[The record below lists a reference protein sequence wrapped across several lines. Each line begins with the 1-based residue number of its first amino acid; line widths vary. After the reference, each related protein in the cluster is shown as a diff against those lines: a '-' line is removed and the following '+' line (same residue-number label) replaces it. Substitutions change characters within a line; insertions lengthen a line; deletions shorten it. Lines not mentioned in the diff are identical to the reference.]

1 MHTNN
6 HEYYELN
13 SDVAHRE
20 IEGQVL
26 LLTPDDDV
34 LYTLNGTGKLAWELL
49 ASGASP
55 REIAARIAATYAI
68 DLETAERDVAAFLDE
83 LERRGVV
90 SRRP

>member
-1 MHTNN
+1 MPNDQYDIN
-6 HEYYELN
+6 P
-13 SDVAHRE
+13 DVAHRE

-49 ASGASP
+49 ADGSTP
-55 REIAARIAATYAI
+55 CEIAERIASTYAI
-68 DLETAERDVAAFLDE
+68 PVEVAERDAAAFFDE
-83 LERRGVV
+83 LERKGVV